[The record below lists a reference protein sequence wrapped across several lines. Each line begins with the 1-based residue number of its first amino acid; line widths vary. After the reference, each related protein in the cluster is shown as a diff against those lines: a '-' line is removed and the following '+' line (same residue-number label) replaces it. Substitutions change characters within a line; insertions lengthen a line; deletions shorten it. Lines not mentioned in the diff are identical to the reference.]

1 MSIKNLQKSNV
12 AQFVVYAYCVKTP
25 CRELATA
32 SYLYVPNFKDSPMRV
47 LVIEDDADTASSLCK
62 ELVNAGYTV
71 SHMADGFA
79 GLRVAQDEGWS
90 LLIVDRML
98 GNGLDGLSLVVS
110 LREAGLKT
118 PVLFLSALASLDER
132 VRGLRGGG
140 DDYLTKPF
148 AFPEL
153 LARVEAL
160 LRRAV
165 LMEDTGELSIADL
178 KLDLRTRRVERSGQI
193 ILLQP
198 KEFILL
204 EYLVRHHDQIVTR
217 AMLLGDVW
225 GFHFDPQTNVI
236 DVQISRL
243 RHKIDKDF
251 SPPLLHTVRGI
262 GYRLGVPRD

>member
-1 MSIKNLQKSNV
+1 
-12 AQFVVYAYCVKTP
+12 
-25 CRELATA
+25 
-32 SYLYVPNFKDSPMRV
+32 MRV

-62 ELVNAGYTV
+62 ELGDIGYAV
-71 SHMADGFA
+71 VHVADAIA
-79 GLRVAQDEGWS
+79 GLRAAKKEQWD

-98 GNGLDGLSLVVS
+98 GKGLDGLSLVVS
-110 LREAGLKT
+110 LRQDGLKT
-118 PVLFLSALASLDER
+118 PVLILSALASLDER
-132 VRGLRGGG
+132 VRGLRSGG

-153 LARVEAL
+153 FARVEAL
-160 LRRAV
+160 MRRSA
-165 LMEDTGELSIADL
+165 LSQDTGALCIADL
-178 KLDLRTRRVERSGQI
+178 RLDLRTRRAERSGRF

-198 KEFILL
+198 REFSLL
-204 EYLVRHHDQIVTR
+204 EYLVRHHDQVVTR

-251 SPPLLHTVRGI
+251 SPHLLHTVRGV
-262 GYRLGVPRD
+262 GYRLAVPRD

>member
-1 MSIKNLQKSNV
+1 
-12 AQFVVYAYCVKTP
+12 
-25 CRELATA
+25 
-32 SYLYVPNFKDSPMRV
+32 MRV
-47 LVIEDDADTASSLCK
+47 LVIEDDVDTASSLCR
-62 ELVNAGYTV
+62 ELANSGYAV
-71 SHMADGFA
+71 AHRADAVA
-79 GLRVAQDEGWS
+79 GLQAAQDERWD

-98 GNGLDGLSLVVS
+98 EHGLDGLSLVVS
-110 LREAGLKT
+110 LREAGIKT

-132 VRGLRGGG
+132 VRGLRAGG

-148 AFPEL
+148 ALQEL
-153 LARVEAL
+153 LARAEAL
-160 LRRAV
+160 MRRSAV
-165 LMEDTGELSIADL
+165 SEDAGELVIADL
-178 KLDLRTRRVERSGQI
+178 RLDLRTRRAERSGRF

-198 KEFILL
+198 REFSLL
-204 EYLVRHHDQIVTR
+204 EYLVRHHDQVVTR

-251 SPPLLHTVRGI
+251 SPHLLHTVRGI